1 MEPRATAM
9 LRPVLSRPIPS
20 RAVPARG
27 LSDSEQERLL
37 RLLDT
42 RIALVLA
49 SEPQGDQLRRH
60 VRALRD
66 RLAVQQLDRRTLSEV
81 AHVVDALAPRRTID
95 GEPMVRRMT
104 AAAEDAVHRWTRRAA
119 PCAAGL
125 AGLLVWLV

>member
-1 MEPRATAM
+1 MR
-9 LRPVLSRPIPS
+9 RP
-20 RAVPARG
+20 AAAQ
-27 LSDSEQERLL
+27 EQERLL

-60 VRALRD
+60 VRALRA
-66 RLAVQQLDRRTLSEV
+66 RLAVQELDRQTLAEI
-81 AHVVDALAPRRTID
+81 AAVVDSLAPRRTID
-95 GEPMVRRMT
+95 GEPMARRLGT
-104 AAAEDAVHRWTRRAA
+104 AAEDAYHRWARRAG